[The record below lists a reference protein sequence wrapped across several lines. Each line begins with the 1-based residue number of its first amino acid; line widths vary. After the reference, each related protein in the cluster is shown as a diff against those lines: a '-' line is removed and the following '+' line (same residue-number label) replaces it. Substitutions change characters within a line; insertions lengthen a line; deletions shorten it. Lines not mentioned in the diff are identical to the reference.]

1 MSVLFLECPEEFP
14 ELVELWRK
22 SFAETATAHPTS
34 KAPPRTTPL
43 NIDVIDCDDPRY
55 DLRNGFTKAVVSTQ
69 TTPSVSATPKKTSI
83 PNVIYYTMED
93 GGESEGASAT
103 SARAAKILADLVDD
117 APAEQRVPNHRPC
130 HGAPA
135 YCC

>member
-34 KAPPRTTPL
+34 EAPLRTTPL

-55 DLRNGFTKAVVSTQ
+55 DLQGGFTKAVVPTQ
-69 TTPSVSATPKKTSI
+69 TTPSGYERGLNSYKPLKSLHNFTQKH
-83 PNVIYYTMED
+83 YTC
-93 GGESEGASAT
+93 
-103 SARAAKILADLVDD
+103 K
-117 APAEQRVPNHRPC
+117 
-130 HGAPA
+130 
-135 YCC
+135 